1 MKRTAYPL
9 VALVIACIFNPIESK
24 ALSVMLDFG
33 PTLVQPADAT
43 NAPGHAVGA
52 IPLNQITWN
61 RITADTNVVYYSDG
75 TLATGVDI
83 DIGRSSATGT
93 NGNDIIASVSY

>member
-1 MKRTAYPL
+1 MRLWFANVEPDGRQTAIKPFLMKRKLVHPL
-9 VALVIACIFNPIESK
+9 LLFTTLCLLCSAKSY

-33 PTLVQPADAT
+33 PTLVQAADAT

-61 RITADTNVVYYSDG
+61 RITGDSNVLYYSDG
-75 TLATGVDI
+75 TI
-83 DIGRSSATGT
+83 
-93 NGNDIIASVSY
+93 